1 MLKALAGKKT
11 YALAIGFTAYAIIA
25 WWMGDL
31 DANRAIEIINVNG
44 LGVFLR
50 AGVAKVA

>member
-1 MLKALAGKKT
+1 MLKGKKT
-11 YALAIGFTAYAIIA
+11 YLLAIGFTAYAVFGWSQGLI
-25 WWMGDL
+25 
-31 DANRAIEIINVNG
+31 DANAAIEIINVNG